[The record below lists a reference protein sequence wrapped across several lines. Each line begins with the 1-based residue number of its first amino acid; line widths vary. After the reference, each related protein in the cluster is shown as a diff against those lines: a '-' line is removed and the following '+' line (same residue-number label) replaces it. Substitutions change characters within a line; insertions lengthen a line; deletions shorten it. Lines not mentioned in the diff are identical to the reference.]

1 MEENVTDA
9 LKIAG
14 SVLLFV
20 IGLSIAFFYFSQAR
34 QSIDTVLYYS
44 DRESMVI
51 ENDERF
57 YYIYDD
63 SDENKN
69 KTSRFVGKETIIPS
83 LYRAYKENFKIV
95 FKLGDYWLLKKDGE
109 EIKTLDLEKQSIAS
123 DAASRWFLNGIVY
136 GKFDNDDT
144 VEIESKSDFEKYFKI
159 LANDESL
166 FQYLSGI
173 ETSNIKE
180 ELGTYFIED
189 VGETK
194 ESVEDINKTE
204 KRVIT
209 YSLN

>member
-34 QSIDTVLYYS
+34 QSIDTVLSYS

-57 YYIYDD
+57 FYLNNN
-63 SDENKN
+63 E
-69 KTSRFVGKETIIPS
+69 TSRFVGKETIIPS
-83 LYRAYKENFKIV
+83 LYRAYKENYKIV
-95 FKLGDYWLLKKDGE
+95 FKLGDYWLFKKDGE